1 MKTTLPATLIA
12 TLPLAGLFWLSGAV
26 TLPVALAAMAV
37 FAFVVLCAGFVLLRA
52 ASAEDMPPAAAWVV
66 GVAATALAVYA
77 LVQWFQL
84 LAATAFAIWAVL
96 ILGCAVAWR
105 PRTTQSGTFEIKDL
119 LGLLL
124 CAAATLLWC
133 RDIAEVPQILAREHV
148 LPAWIDYFI
157 HGGVISQFGD
167 LRAGRQSIHLAGYPA
182 PFYHYASYMLPA
194 VFAGPLDL
202 PGLPAAT
209 SVWLPL
215 GFFTMCAGAYA
226 LGAALAGP
234 AGGIAAVA
242 ALTVLP
248 DASNYGARNGFL
260 SFHWHVL
267 ALPGAP
273 YAIGVFLVSISLLQ
287 RWLSLHSPRALLASG
302 GLAGGALLFRIH
314 LFSIGFPAMLAAAAM
329 STRFVQRRKL
339 AFFAAAVAAF
349 CLFVAGFYNA
359 TGSGPALESFLTAIH
374 GHQEPTGYTGLY
386 AQLLEAYGPGI
397 GVPLGLLLVFAAC
410 LGAFAIL
417 YPVSVLVAWRSG
429 GLQAVDLF
437 PVSLIGCYVLLM
449 LTAPAVHWDPT
460 ELTVRPFVLLY
471 AVIAIWTLATFV
483 NWLVSRSAVGA
494 NRAWRGLLLAAS
506 LALLAIWP
514 HTAKLGLLPKFEW
527 GWRFYPHKVEPGV
540 PETASYLR
548 RNWMPGDRFAVE
560 GLTLGWAPTDP
571 AIQIASLSGIPAY
584 LAYTIA
590 HVADKGDR
598 RNEAL
603 ERYDALRRIAAAGD
617 VAEALGQLRGLG
629 IRWYVVVADQG
640 PRWDPQRRH
649 AVFIAG
655 RVAVYSSRQP

>member
-1 MKTTLPATLIA
+1 MKRTLSATLIA
-12 TLPLAGLFWLSGAV
+12 ALPLAGLLWLGGAV
-26 TLPVALAAMAV
+26 PLPVALAAMAV

-52 ASAEDMPPAAAWVV
+52 ASAEDMPPAAAWVL
-66 GVAATALAVYA
+66 GVFATALAVYA

-96 ILGCAVAWR
+96 MLGCAVAWR
-105 PRTTQSGTFEIKDL
+105 RRTAPFPGFEIKEL

-124 CAAATLLWC
+124 CGAATVLWC
-133 RDIAEVPQILAREHV
+133 RDIAEVPQILAREYV

-167 LRAGRQSIHLAGYPA
+167 VRAGRQAIHLADYPA

-194 VFAGPLDL
+194 VFAGALDL

-215 GFFTMCAGAYA
+215 GFFTMCAGAYS

-273 YAIGVFLVSISLLQ
+273 YATGVFLLSISLFQ
-287 RWLSLHSPRALLASG
+287 RWLSMRNPRALLASA

-329 STRFVQRRKL
+329 STRFVQGRKL
-339 AFFAAAVAAF
+339 AFFAAALAAF

-359 TGSGPALESFLTAIH
+359 TGSGPALELFLTAVH

-386 AQLLEAYGPGI
+386 AHLLETYGPGI
-397 GVPLGLLLVFAAC
+397 GVPLGMLLVFAAC

-417 YPVSVLVAWRSG
+417 YPVSVLLAWRCG
-429 GLQAVDLF
+429 RLHAVDLV
-437 PVSLIGCYVLLM
+437 PVSLIGCYALLM

-471 AVIAIWTLATFV
+471 AVIAIWTLAAFV
-483 NWLVSRSAVGA
+483 NWLASRAAVGA
-494 NRAWRGLLLAAS
+494 NRAWRGLLLATS
-506 LALLAIWP
+506 LALLVIWP
-514 HTAKLGLLPKFEW
+514 QTGKLGLLPKFQW

-540 PETASYLR
+540 PETAAYLR
-548 RNWMPGDRFAVE
+548 RNWTPGDRFAVQ
-560 GLTLGWAPTDP
+560 GLKLGWAPTDP

-590 HVADKGDR
+590 HVADKGER
-598 RNEAL
+598 RNVAL
-603 ERYDALRRIAAAGD
+603 ERYDALTRVAGAQD
-617 VAEALGQLRGLG
+617 VAEALDQLRRLG
-629 IRWYVVVADQG
+629 IRWYVVIADEG
-640 PRWDPQRRH
+640 PGWDPQRRH
-649 AVFIAG
+649 AAFVAG